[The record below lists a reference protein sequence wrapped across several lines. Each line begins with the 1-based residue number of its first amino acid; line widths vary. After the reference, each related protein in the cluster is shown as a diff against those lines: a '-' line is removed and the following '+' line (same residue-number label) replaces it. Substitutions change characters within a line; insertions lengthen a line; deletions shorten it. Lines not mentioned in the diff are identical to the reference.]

1 MRIGVDVGGT
11 FTDLVLLEDG
21 RLSIHKVLSTPADL
35 SMAVLAATAE
45 TGRSLAE
52 VNQFSHGTTV
62 TTNAVI
68 MRTGAPTGLL
78 TTRGFRDVLQIR
90 RTTRGSLYDFQ
101 WDPPAELVE
110 RRWRR
115 EVAERTDAFGTVLRT
130 PDVDGAVAEA
140 RRLVEE
146 GVDSLAVCFINAY
159 LNGAN
164 ERAVRS
170 AIEGALPGLPV
181 YLSSAILP
189 EWREFERTST
199 TVVSAYIGP
208 VLSTYLER
216 LESALRQRGYGYDLL
231 LMLSNG
237 GLATATAATERPAYT
252 IGSGP
257 AAGVLAQLALGQAS
271 DAAPAPVTGGVE
283 ASMTNIIGMDI
294 GGTSTDISLVYDGKP
309 FLRSDFELEFGTPVS
324 YPVIEIDS
332 IGAGG
337 GTIAWLDSG
346 GMLHMGPQS
355 AGADPGPACMELGGT
370 EPTLTDANVLLSRL
384 NPGHL
389 LRGAISLSADAAR
402 TAIASVADA
411 LGLDVVATADGIRR
425 LAVSNIV
432 FAIRQRTVERGLDP
446 REFVIVAYGG
456 AGPLHATEVADEVGI
471 NTVLIPPHP
480 GVTSALGLLLTDIR
494 HDFVS
499 TFLRLRNEVTPSE
512 VAGAYELLAARARE
526 LLATEGVEAGRV
538 EMVYAMDLRYV
549 GQTHELTVNLPG
561 PYLQEVHDQVP
572 RLFQTLH
579 QAEYGHSPNI
589 DEPIEIVNLRLAG
602 VGRMDRPELPELP
615 VGESALPQSH
625 REVFFGEAGGWIP
638 TPVYDRDDLLRGSR
652 IDGPAVVEQL
662 DSTTVIP
669 PGWTGE
675 PDRVGSLILR
685 RH

>member
-11 FTDLVLLEDG
+11 FTDLVLLSDG
-21 RLSIHKVLSTPADL
+21 KLTVHKVLSTPADL
-35 SMAVLAATAE
+35 AQGVMTAAAATE
-45 TGRSLAE
+45 ISLSD
-52 VNQFSHGTTV
+52 VQQFSHGTTV

-101 WDPPAELVE
+101 WDPPPELVQ

-115 EVAERTDAFGTVLRT
+115 EVPERTDAFGRVLRSPHLQT
-130 PDVDGAVAEA
+130 AVAEA
-140 RRLVEE
+140 RELVEE
-146 GVDSLAVCFINAY
+146 GVESLAICFINAY
-159 LNGAN
+159 LNGEN
-164 ERAVRS
+164 ERAVRM
-170 AIEGALPGLPV
+170 AVADALPGLPV
-181 YLSSAILP
+181 YLSSTILP

-208 VLSTYLER
+208 VLSDYLER
-216 LESALRQRGYGYDLL
+216 LESALRGRSYAYDLL

-237 GLATATAATERPAYT
+237 GLATAAAARERPAYT

-271 DAAPAPVTGGVE
+271 NAAPAPVSGGIE
-283 ASMTNIIGMDI
+283 PAMTNIIGVDI
-294 GGTSTDISLVYDGKP
+294 GGTSTDISLIHDGNP

-346 GMLHMGPQS
+346 GMLHIGPQS
-355 AGADPGPACMELGGT
+355 AGADPGPACMQLGGT
-370 EPTLTDANVLLSRL
+370 EPTLTDANVVLRRL
-384 NPGHL
+384 NPRHL
-389 LRGAISLSADAAR
+389 LQGAIPISASAAR
-402 TAIASVADA
+402 RAVATVADA
-411 LGLDVVATADGIRR
+411 LGLDVVATADGIRH

-432 FAIRQRTVERGLDP
+432 FSIRQRTVERGLDP
-446 REFVIVAYGG
+446 REFIIVAYGG
-456 AGPLHATEVADEVGI
+456 AGPLHATEVADEVGVT
-471 NTVLIPPHP
+471 TVLIPPHP

-499 TFLRLRNEVTPSE
+499 TFLRLRDEVTPQE
-512 VAGAYELLAARARE
+512 VAAAYESLTEQARR
-526 LLATEGVEAGRV
+526 LLATEGVEAHRV

-561 PYLQEVHDQVP
+561 PYVQDVHDQVP
-572 RLFQTLH
+572 SLFGRMH
-579 QAEYGHSPNI
+579 QAEYGHSP
-589 DEPIEIVNLRLAG
+589 DVGEPIEIVNLRLAG
-602 VGRMDRPELPELP
+602 VGLMERPELPLLP
-615 VGESALPQSH
+615 AGERAMPHSH
-625 REVFFGEAGGWIP
+625 RDVFFKEGGGWVK
-638 TPVYDRDDLLRGSR
+638 TPVFDRDRLPRGDR
-652 IDGPAVVEQL
+652 IGGPAIVEQM

-669 PGWTGE
+669 PGWTAE

-685 RH
+685 RP